1 MFGFDLR
8 CPWGGDR
15 TSTPYFGTVE
25 YLYLHGYAVSCS
37 YLRTL
42 PVWQEVRRLP
52 PPEVVNYKE
61 LKSYRAR
68 LVPSRIF
75 DHRLSRIERLVL
87 DAYIDM
93 TTIDYVRKEDGK
105 RIGLVNG
112 PYAGTKDGMAPATTA
127 KDIVEYWKRRGATIS
142 VKSVQAANRKLLA
155 LGHIVRRRTGS
166 GWIIGIPHSVRW
178 WNDKTKDHIS
188 YRFSYW
194 NDLFQQMDEND
205 SYEQETTPAEAI
217 PVAA

>member
-1 MFGFDLR
+1 M
-8 CPWGGDR
+8 P
-15 TSTPYFGTVE
+15 T
-25 YLYLHGYAVSCS
+25 
-37 YLRTL
+37 
-42 PVWQEVRRLP
+42 
-52 PPEVVNYKE
+52 PEVVDYNE
-61 LKSYRAR
+61 LRSYRAR
-68 LVPSRIF
+68 LVPSRVF

-112 PYAGTKDGMAPATTA
+112 PYAGTKEGMAPATTA
-127 KDIVEYWKRRGATIS
+127 KDIVEYWQRRGATIS
-142 VKSVQAANRKLLA
+142 LKSVQAANRKLLQ

-194 NDLFQQMDEND
+194 NDLFQQMDRND
-205 SYEQETTPAEAI
+205 SYDQETTPAEAI
-217 PVAA
+217 AIAA